1 MPRLFAAMST
11 WLLTLAFLAFP
22 QDPTPAPRIEWQR
35 SLADALN
42 VQLANGKPIL
52 ICVND
57 DGEPFCERFATETYL
72 DPSFVKLTEGYV
84 CLVASPVHHN
94 PRDYD
99 SMGRRIECP
108 RFPGVTCSEHVN
120 VEPMLYAR
128 WFKEQRYAPRHVG
141 VDQQGAVLF
150 DHFLDR
156 SMQDAIDDVQ
166 KHKGKVEVDPP
177 AIDVDQLLHS
187 SDQRSRNELERIY
200 RTADAQGRRH
210 LLDRC
215 ALAGNYPIDVLRM
228 ALREDDAATFRKGAI
243 ALAAIAIPECAID
256 LQDAIA
262 RCDDDGVTNSLEG
275 TLARIA
281 EGDKT
286 LELLVTCR
294 EAGRTGALRAKDV
307 TFAAVANAESDP
319 LASSE
324 RDVVEGE
331 LDEALA
337 ARKKAPEDPAANL
350 RVARAN
356 LALGLLLLSSP
367 GTTGALL
374 LEDARRAADQ
384 VATTDGSDALAA
396 AAVRAIV
403 SFRLGDAAK
412 LPTDAMAAAALASAN
427 TTKLSDRLGQ
437 ELLRALSAGCM
448 QVAVAEPTPPPE
460 TLVTALQH
468 AAFAACA
475 LLRHPLAT
483 DQDFVDGANRLSFL
497 GLRREAQACLADALA
512 RFPSANVVHE
522 AFRNRMLVDRGAYA
536 LLDRYRALTAAA
548 SDVPVA
554 EWFSGYAAL
563 VCAELYVTDKEPLS
577 ALAAYDLAI
586 ASFAAS
592 ARGSADFKDSAD
604 HFAVLA
610 HAGAALILHASK
622 DHEAAVR
629 HLVTAKQLRPLSMSD
644 KDGLQRTPEAILRRV
659 QRELNELGKAGL
671 AARLDG

>member
-1 MPRLFAAMST
+1 MST
-11 WLLTLAFLAFP
+11 WLLALAFLALP

-42 VQLANGKPIL
+42 VQAANGKPL
-52 ICVND
+52 LLCVND
-57 DGEPFCERFATETYL
+57 DGETFCERFATETYL

-99 SMGRRIECP
+99 SAGRRIECP

-120 VEPMLYAR
+120 VEPLLYAR

-141 VDQQGAVLF
+141 VDPKGAVLF

-177 AIDVDQLLHS
+177 AIDVDQLLRR
-187 SDQRSRNELERIY
+187 SDQRSRSELERIY
-200 RTADAQGRRH
+200 RAADTDGRRR

-215 ALAGNYPIDVLRM
+215 SLAGNFPIDVLRM
-228 ALREDDAATFRKGAI
+228 ALRDDDLTTFQKGAT
-243 ALAAIAIPECAID
+243 ALAAIGITECAID

-262 RCDDDGVTNSLEG
+262 RCDDASVTNLLEG

-294 EAGRTGALRAKDV
+294 EAGRLGALRAQDV
-307 TFAAVANAESDP
+307 TFAAPADADRDP

-337 ARKKAPEDPAANL
+337 ARKKAPEDRAANL

-374 LEDARRAADQ
+374 LEDARRAADK
-384 VATTDGSDALAA
+384 VATTEGSDELAV

-412 LPTDAMAAAALASAN
+412 LSTDAMAAAAALASADN
-427 TTKLSDRLGQ
+427 PNLSDHLGQ
-437 ELLRALSAGCM
+437 ELLRAIGAGCM
-448 QVAVAEPTPPPE
+448 QVAVAEPTPPPD

-483 DQDFVDGANRLSFL
+483 DQDLVDGANRLSFL
-497 GLRREAQACLADALA
+497 GLRREAQTCLTDALL
-512 RFPSANVVHE
+512 RFPASNVVHE
-522 AFRNRMLVDRGAYA
+522 AFRNRMLVDRGADE
-536 LLDRYRALTAAA
+536 LLVRYRAFTAAA

-554 EWFSGYAAL
+554 EWFRGYAAL
-563 VCAELYVTDKEPLS
+563 VCAELHVTDKDPVG

-592 ARGSADFKDSAD
+592 ANGNADFKDSAD

-610 HAGAALILHASK
+610 HAGAALILHASAT
-622 DHEAAVR
+622 HEAAVR
-629 HLVTAKQLRPLSMSD
+629 HLVTARQLRPASMSD

-659 QRELNELGKAGL
+659 QRELKELGKTEL